1 MANYVS
7 KDGLLYFWTLL
18 KAKINNKSEIGHTH
32 TSDDVTTMGT
42 YSKGSATSAIATT
55 DTLNQAIGK
64 LEKRVDGKQGSLST
78 AQLNACN
85 SGITSTKVSTYDGY
99 ATTINGKA
107 NSSDVYTKTE
117 IDSKLTSAMRYKGSK
132 ASASA
137 LPTTGNVIGDMW
149 NVTDTG
155 ANYVWDGSAWD
166 ETGMVIDLSPYA
178 KTSDLVAVTNTE
190 IDTIVAS

>member
-18 KAKINNKSEIGHTH
+18 KAKLNNKSEIGHTH

-64 LEKRVDGKQGSLST
+64 LEKRVDGKQGSLNT
-78 AQLNACN
+78 NQLNACN